1 MPTVV
6 VRQDWTVTPMVV
18 AQQGF
23 PRRKRRPTWHHWRDQ
38 KGQIH
43 KYFLETIIIK
53 ILNKKGLK
61 INKNPVSEGYNGD

>member
-1 MPTVV
+1 MPA
-6 VRQDWTVTPMVV
+6 PL
-18 AQQGF
+18 A
-23 PRRKRRPTWHHWRDQ
+23 RP